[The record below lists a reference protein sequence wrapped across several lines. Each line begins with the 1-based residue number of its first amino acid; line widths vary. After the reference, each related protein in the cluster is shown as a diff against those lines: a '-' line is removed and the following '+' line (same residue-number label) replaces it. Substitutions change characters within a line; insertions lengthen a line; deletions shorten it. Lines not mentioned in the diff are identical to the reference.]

1 MPTPPHLKRSI
12 WTPDLVVLTALAGLT
27 RLWHLF
33 TPNVVVFDEL
43 HFEHHAGH
51 YLAGTHYFDV
61 HPPLGKLLYAAEAK
75 LFGISAAA
83 LLAGEPA
90 VSLRVLPAIL
100 GALFVPLIYVL
111 CRQLGAARRVA
122 LLASFAI
129 LCENALLVDVR
140 FSFLESFLICF
151 GLSAIVLYLAART
164 TRGATRWTLLAASAV
179 MAGSAISVKWTGASA
194 LGIILV
200 TWVFDARASPTG
212 IRRIVAEG
220 LLLVGIPIVI
230 YVSVFAVH
238 FHLLRRTGADDA
250 VMSAQFRATLEGAPS
265 YDPAIRMPLLAK
277 VAEVHRAMGRANYS
291 FEGLTHEA
299 SSPWY
304 TWPIMKHPI
313 ELWENSDRRPAMI
326 ILLGN
331 PVVWWGSGI
340 AVLIAAAMFARQRQR
355 MGGGDDRFALA
366 FLLGGFLLNFLPF
379 IAIRRLMFIYH
390 YLFAL
395 MFLVMLAAMAL
406 GALAGWNEPND
417 AALFGFP
424 SRRSAWLY
432 WGVGVA
438 VLAGFVY
445 FAPFSYG
452 WGLSES
458 ARDAR
463 FWILHPHF

>member
-1 MPTPPHLKRSI
+1 MPAPPALKRSI
-12 WTPDLVVLTALAGLT
+12 WTPELVVLTALAGLT

-43 HFEHHAGH
+43 HFERHAGH

-61 HPPLGKLLYAAEAK
+61 HPPLGKLLFAAEAK
-75 LFGISAAA
+75 LFGISAST

-90 VSLRVLPAIL
+90 VSLRVLPAVL

-140 FSFLESFLICF
+140 FSFLESFLMCF

-164 TRGATRWTLLAASAV
+164 AGGATRWMLLAMSALL
-179 MAGSAISVKWTGASA
+179 AGSAISVKWTGASA
-194 LGIILV
+194 LGMILV
-200 TWVFDARASPTG
+200 TWLFDARASTAG
-212 IRRIVAEG
+212 IRRIAAEG
-220 LLLVGIPIVI
+220 LLLVGIPIIV

-238 FHLLRRTGADDA
+238 FRLLRQTGVDDGI
-250 VMSAQFRATLEGAPS
+250 MSAQFRATLAGSPV
-265 YDPAIRMPLLAK
+265 YDPAIRMSLSAKLAD
-277 VAEVHRAMGRANYS
+277 VHAAMGRANYS
-291 FEGLTHEA
+291 FEGLTHAA

-331 PVVWWGSGI
+331 PVVWWGGGI
-340 AVLIAAAMFARQRQR
+340 AVLIAAAMFARQPGR
-355 MGGGDDRFALA
+355 MGGGRDRFALA
-366 FLLGGFLLNFLPF
+366 FPLGGFLFNFLPF

-395 MFLVMLAAMAL
+395 MFLVMLATLSL
-406 GALAGWNEPND
+406 GALARWNEPDD
-417 AALFGFP
+417 AALFRFSSP
-424 SRRSAWLY
+424 RSAWLY
-432 WGVGVA
+432 WGVGA
-438 VLAGFVY
+438 AMLAGFLY

-452 WGLSES
+452 WSLSPS

>member
-1 MPTPPHLKRSI
+1 MSSCSTSCISSVTPATTSR
-12 WTPDLVVLTALAGLT
+12 A
-27 RLWHLF
+27 R
-33 TPNVVVFDEL
+33 
-43 HFEHHAGH
+43 
-51 YLAGTHYFDV
+51 HYFDV

-75 LFGISAAA
+75 LFGISAST

-100 GALFVPLIYVL
+100 GTLFVPLIYVL
-111 CRQLGAARRVA
+111 CRHLGAARRVA

-151 GLSAIVLYLAART
+151 GLSAIALYLAART
-164 TRGATRWTLLAASAV
+164 AGGATRWVLLAMSAV

-200 TWVFDARASPTG
+200 TWLLDARASTTG
-212 IRRIVAEG
+212 VRRTAAEG
-220 LLLVGIPIVI
+220 LLIVGIPIVV

-238 FHLLRRTGADDA
+238 FHLLRRTGVDDG
-250 VMSAQFRATLEGAPS
+250 VMSAQFRATLVGAPA
-265 YDPAIRMPLLAK
+265 YDPTIRMSLLAK
-277 VAEVHRAMGRANYS
+277 VADVHRAMGRTNYS
-291 FEGLTHEA
+291 FEGLTHAA

-313 ELWENSDRRPAMI
+313 ELWENSDRHSAMI

-340 AVLIAAAMFARQRQR
+340 AVLIAAVMFARQPAR
-355 MGGGDDRFALA
+355 MGGGRDRFALA
-366 FLLGGFLLNFLPF
+366 FLLGGFLFNFLPF
-379 IAIRRLMFIYH
+379 TAIRRLMFIYH

-395 MFLVMLAAMAL
+395 MFLVALATMSL
-406 GALAGWNEPND
+406 GALARWNERTMPH
-417 AALFGFP
+417 
-424 SRRSAWLY
+424 SSVSSSRSAY
-432 WGVGVA
+432 
-438 VLAGFVY
+438 VLQALPRCWP
-445 FAPFSYG
+445 ASSICSTSYG
-452 WGLSES
+452 WSLSLS